1 VISDANIAALKD
13 HAGTRPYQ
21 SRVTKWK
28 QLGSNKAE
36 ACCRF
41 HDDTSP
47 SLAVDKKDG
56 EWVFYCMPCQFGGD
70 VFAFVQKVDKIT
82 FPQAYKKVAEETGFS
97 EEENESEHQPYSP
110 FVYNSGTA
118 VSRLSEIEPFLTA
131 RGVSMNVAQAAG
143 LGVIDHP
150 IIGKSVSI
158 PYGVDSE
165 NGTPVIKVRA
175 LKPKSKKHKFR
186 HLQEAT
192 SAHLLFGVQEVTE
205 SLWMDPQLWVVESE
219 LDCLMLR
226 SHGLNAVSVSSA
238 TTCLK
243 DGKLKF
249 DIPTALVEGSNEIF
263 LALDQ
268 DDAGNICTKAFES
281 VLPTFKTFRVKWPY
295 EKATEERP
303 QVGLKDI
310 GELYAAEPSSFSER
324 LNALAT
330 EAANR
335 PPAWRQA
342 FRSLDELEQG
352 DMQFLIDRIL
362 PEGVTFIGALSGA
375 GKTWVA
381 LSMAKALTT
390 GSPFLGNYKVPEPVN
405 VLYLVPEAGAKSF
418 RRRMEHMG
426 INKRFLCRTMKDGMI
441 TLDDANL
448 LAAVRELKP
457 VVFLDTAI
465 RFTDAKSENDASE
478 NANGMAKGVFN
489 LLNTGAR
496 AVIGLHHSPKNSANQ
511 AAMTLENVLRGT
523 GDLGA
528 MCDAV
533 YGLQVKDGEKTR
545 LLVKCVKPRDF
556 EPVKP
561 FEIQGRPYIDESGD
575 FALLAEEATA
585 SNDQKLAAAIVEN
598 PTASYERLKEITG
611 IRKGSIKEIAAK
623 IGWVKDKEEDRWER
637 MQPKLVA

>member
-1 VISDANIAALKD
+1 VISDANITALKD

-41 HDDTSP
+41 HDDASP

-56 EWVFYCMPCQFGGD
+56 EWVFYCMPCQLGGD

-97 EEENESEHQPYSP
+97 EEENESEHQPYTP
-110 FVYNSGTA
+110 FVYNAGTA
-118 VSRLSEIEPFLTA
+118 VSRLAEIEPFLSA

-281 VLPTFKTFRVKWPY
+281 VLPTFKTFRLKWPY
-295 EKATEERP
+295 QKETADLPKS
-303 QVGLKDI
+303 GHKDI
-310 GELYAAEPSSFSER
+310 GELYAADPCSFSER
-324 LNALAT
+324 LNSLAT

-335 PPAWRQA
+335 PPAWRA
-342 FRSLDELEQG
+342 RFRKRSELDQG
-352 DMQFLIDRIL
+352 DVVSLIERFLY
-362 PEGVTFIGALSGA
+362 EGTTFLSGLSGDGKTLLALSI
-375 GKTWVA
+375 
-381 LSMAKALTT
+381 AKALVT
-390 GSPFLGNYKVPEPVN
+390 GKPFLGRFAVPRKQK
-405 VLYLVPEAGAKSF
+405 VLYLVPEMGERAF
-418 RRRMEHMG
+418 RRRLDAFQMPDEG
-426 INKRFLCRTMKDGMI
+426 FLCMTMHQGLMNLADPDLAAAIKDGY
-441 TLDDANL
+441 T
-448 LAAVRELKP
+448 
-457 VVFLDTAI
+457 VVILDTAI
-465 RFTDAKSENDASE
+465 RFSDAESENDNSQ
-478 NANGMAKGVFN
+478 NANGLAKAFIA
-489 LLNTGAR
+489 LRQMGAL
-496 AVIGLHHSPKNSANQ
+496 AILPIHHSPKSTAK
-511 AAMTLENVLRGT
+511 MDWLSVELEDALRGA
-523 GDLGA
+523 GDIGA
-528 MCDAV
+528 IGDIV
-533 YGLQVKDGEKTR
+533 YYIRMLDDTKTEIGI
-545 LLVKCVKPRDF
+545 KNVKPRDF
-556 EPVKP
+556 EPVPP
-561 FEIQGRPYIDESGD
+561 FRIQGRPYIDNTGD
-575 FALLAEEATA
+575 FVMLSDEKPALPTLGEAIA
-585 SNDQKLAAAIVEN
+585 QNL
-598 PTASYERLKEITG
+598 TASYRELAKLTG
-611 IRKGSIKEIAAK
+611 IPKNDVKEQAAD
-623 IGWVKDKEEDRWER
+623 IGWIKSGNQESSCWEKR
-637 MQPKLVA
+637 PPN